1 MSVRKGDYMNKTL
14 EQLIESLDTIPF
26 LLVGSGLSRRYYNL
40 PDWTELL
47 KVMVAKLN
55 KDSFAY
61 RSYENRA
68 SSKIIHMVLILK

>member
-26 LLVGSGLSRRYYNL
+26 LFVGSG
-40 PDWTELL
+40 LL

-61 RSYENRA
+61 QPYEK
-68 SSKIIHMVLILK
+68 SSIFRR